1 MNTEANRIKDRLR
14 ACTTAQEVRDV
25 ADEERAAVLAMADK
39 TQQQQVVNL
48 KAFTLA
54 GFKA

>member
-1 MNTEANRIKDRLR
+1 MNEANRIKDRLR

-39 TQQQQVVNL
+39 IQAEQIRRL